1 MKNSYCWVNYKWVI
15 IQNHIVIL
23 DKVLLD
29 LSNYAT
35 KKKLDYATGIDTSN
49 LAAKK
54 DFFALKAE
62 IEKLDIHKLVNVP
75 SSSINLK
82 TNVGGLGVGKLKAV
96 PTDLKKL
103 SDVVN
108 NEVVKNTTFN
118 TLKTK
123 VNNLDKKNSWCDY
136 LNSH

>member
-1 MKNSYCWVNYKWVI
+1 M
-15 IQNHIVIL
+15 
-23 DKVLLD
+23 
-29 LSNYAT
+29 SNYAT

-62 IEKLDIHKLVNVP
+62 IDKLDIHKLVNVP
-75 SSSINLK
+75 SSLINLK
-82 TNVGGLGVGKLKAV
+82 TNVGGSGVGKLKAV
-96 PTDLKKL
+96 PIDLKKL

-123 VNNLDKKNSWCDY
+123 VNNLDKKNS
-136 LNSH
+136 